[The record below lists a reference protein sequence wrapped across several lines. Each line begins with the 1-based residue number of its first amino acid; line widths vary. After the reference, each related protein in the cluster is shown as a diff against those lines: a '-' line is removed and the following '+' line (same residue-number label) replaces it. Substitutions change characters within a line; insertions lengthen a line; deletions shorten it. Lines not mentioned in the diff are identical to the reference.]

1 MKMILFCEKMVII
14 GPRNNFVLF
23 FAFLVE
29 RFNVIIPPFSLQFCL
44 KLFMILFFDF
54 FFGYSFTV
62 LFKENHVF
70 LYY

>member
-29 RFNVIIPPFSLQFCL
+29 RFNVRASLMGDAIL
-44 KLFMILFFDF
+44 K
-54 FFGYSFTV
+54 
-62 LFKENHVF
+62 K
-70 LYY
+70 